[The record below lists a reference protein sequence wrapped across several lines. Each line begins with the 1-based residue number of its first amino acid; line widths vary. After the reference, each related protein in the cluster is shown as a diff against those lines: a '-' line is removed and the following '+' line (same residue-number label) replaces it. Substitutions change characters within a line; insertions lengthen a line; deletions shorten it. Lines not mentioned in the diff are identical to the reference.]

1 MATRKKQ
8 NNIVS
13 KKGNLY
19 YRVRV
24 FVKKIVTDDGKERIF
39 QNEVTIPFKTKN
51 MNIALRLAKK
61 VEKHIER
68 IKDGTIQKFQFKDY
82 FEWLN
87 DEGTS
92 TIVEMTL
99 DRIIPKYLSF
109 KESKKRARTVERD
122 RISINQLCEFIG
134 YSKPVSEL
142 TYLDI
147 EGSKGLIQHLQ
158 SKGYRN
164 NGINVTLLY
173 LKVVFTWLYKKEQLI
188 DKAIEFDKLADD
200 DCEYYIDEY
209 QIQAIHNYI
218 DDESNGID
226 SFFKRCYIFYE
237 FTGVRAIEPFI
248 GEIYGDWLYV
258 DASKSKGHNL
268 RKVHLS
274 EDLKAILMEIQSFR
288 DGYIKMG
295 SKRPNDASY
304 ELIAKRL
311 KKIVRALDFNTNRK
325 ITLKSFRHHYG
336 IKRVYTTGN
345 IFQVAME
352 MGHKY
357 VTTTQLYLRF
367 QLDEIKDHFP
377 SLIPIIESMENM
389 QKNVIRG
396 TKSRGTIYSNDNK
409 LYGSHRE

>member
-1 MATRKKQ
+1 MARRKKK
-8 NNIVS
+8 NNIITKKGNYYYRCRWYNEYGRQVETTIPLNTDNRNRALVLGKIVS
-13 KKGNLY
+13 KH
-19 YRVRV
+19 
-24 FVKKIVTDDGKERIF
+24 IDD
-39 QNEVTIPFKTKN
+39 
-51 MNIALRLAKK
+51 
-61 VEKHIER
+61 
-68 IKDGTIQKFQFKDY
+68 IKSGVIQKYQFKDY

-92 TIVEMTL
+92 TIIEMTL

-109 KESKKRARTVERD
+109 KESKLRAKSVKRDSA
-122 RISINQLCEFIG
+122 SLNQLCEFVG

-164 NGINVTLLY
+164 NGINVTLRH
-173 LKVVFTWLYKKEQLI
+173 LKAFFTWLYKKEQLI
-188 DKAIEFDKLADD
+188 DKAIEFDKLPDD

-226 SFFKRCYIFYE
+226 SFFKRCFIFYE

-258 DASKSKGHNL
+258 DSSKSKGKNL

-274 EDLKAILMEIQSFR
+274 EDLKAILMEMQSFR
-288 DGYIKMG
+288 DGYIKRG

-311 KKIVRALDFNTNRK
+311 KKIVRALNFNTNRK
-325 ITLKSFRHHYG
+325 ITIKSFRHHYG
-336 IKRVYTTGN
+336 IRRVYTTGN

-377 SLIPIIESMENM
+377 SLVPIIENMENM
-389 QKNVIRG
+389 QKNVYVE
-396 TKSRGTIYSNDNK
+396 TNYVETYSTNDNK
-409 LYGSHRE
+409 FSSLTR

>member
-1 MATRKKQ
+1 M
-8 NNIVS
+8 S
-13 KKGNLY
+13 
-19 YRVRV
+19 
-24 FVKKIVTDDGKERIF
+24 
-39 QNEVTIPFKTKN
+39 
-51 MNIALRLAKK
+51 
-61 VEKHIER
+61 
-68 IKDGTIQKFQFKDY
+68 
-82 FEWLN
+82 
-87 DEGTS
+87 
-92 TIVEMTL
+92 
-99 DRIIPKYLSF
+99 
-109 KESKKRARTVERD
+109 
-122 RISINQLCEFIG
+122 
-134 YSKPVSEL
+134 
-142 TYLDI
+142 
-147 EGSKGLIQHLQ
+147 
-158 SKGYRN
+158 N
-164 NGINVTLLY
+164 NGINITLRHLRTF
-173 LKVVFTWLYKKEQLI
+173 FTWLYKKAKII
-188 DKAIEFDKLADD
+188 DEPIEFDMLPKSDQ
-200 DCEYYIDEY
+200 EYYIDEY

-218 DDESNGID
+218 DDDSNGID
-226 SFFKRCYIFYE
+226 SFFKRCFIFYE
-237 FTGVRAIEPFI
+237 FTGVRALEPFI

-258 DASKSKGHNL
+258 DASKSKGKNL
-268 RKVHLS
+268 RKIHLS
-274 EDLKAILMEIQSFR
+274 EDLKAILMEMQSFR
-288 DGYIKMG
+288 DGYIKRG

-311 KKIVRALDFNTNRK
+311 KKIIRALDFDTNRK